1 MTACLPSALSK
12 FRHAAALKL
21 RTKVAVLPALAAAA
35 ALACVSP
42 TLANAATA
50 PAANTAANAPAW
62 SALEVQSPHTTY
74 SHPSAG
80 LFAVTCTGTANC
92 VAGGEYINSAGHE
105 QAMVVSGSRG
115 TWSGARAIALP
126 HTSYAKSGQGLING
140 LTCTSAGNCVAVG
153 YLGTQMGA
161 AGDGR
166 GFIDTEVRDTWRKA
180 LVPAEP
186 TGASTKP
193 YGEFNSVACSGPG
206 ACATVG
212 FYLNAA
218 HGAVPA
224 AQTEVGG
231 RWQAAA
237 GITLPA
243 NATTGGA
250 AFAILSSVQCPQ
262 SGFCFAVGSYRTTA
276 NQIQAMRVTQT
287 RGHWGQAVEV
297 GAPANAAVSPA
308 AALASISCA
317 MPTTCV
323 AVGSYATKG
332 GDTASMITTM
342 AGGQWSA
349 TSGIPSVP
357 SNAAANSQP
366 ALFGISCQ
374 PKFCQA
380 LGGYISTS
388 GSRLWMVIGEA
399 GGHWGN
405 AQQITPPLN
414 AATGAAQQGYP
425 YAVSCTARAWC
436 SAVGT
441 YIPINAQA
449 EPLAATRV

>member
-1 MTACLPSALSK
+1 MTARLPSARSK
-12 FRHAAALKL
+12 FLHAAALKL
-21 RTKVAVLPALAAAA
+21 RTRFAVLPALAAAS

-42 TLANAATA
+42 ALANAATA
-50 PAANTAANAPAW
+50 PAANSVAPTW
-62 SALEVQSPHTTY
+62 SGLEVQSPHTTY

-92 VAGGEYINSAGHE
+92 LAGGEYINSAGHE
-105 QAMVVSGSRG
+105 QPMVVSGSGG

-126 HTSYAKSGQGLING
+126 HTSYAKSGEGLING

-153 YLGTQMGA
+153 YIGTQMGA

-166 GFIDTEVRDTWRKA
+166 GFIDTEVRGTWRKA
-180 LVPAEP
+180 LIPAEP
-186 TGASTKP
+186 TGASAEA

-206 ACATVG
+206 SCAAVG
-212 FYLNAA
+212 FYLNAS

-224 AQTEVGG
+224 AQTELSG
-231 RWQAAA
+231 RWQVAT
-237 GITLPA
+237 GITLPS
-243 NATTGGA
+243 NAASGGA

-262 SGFCFAVGSYRTTA
+262 SGFCVAVGSYKTTA
-276 NQIQAMRVTQT
+276 NQIQAMRVTQSG
-287 RGHWGQAVEV
+287 GHWGQAVEV
-297 GAPANAAVSPA
+297 GAPANAAASPA

-317 MPTTCV
+317 TPTTCV

-342 AGGQWSA
+342 ASGEWSA
-349 TSGIPSVP
+349 TNGISSVP

-388 GSRLWMVIGEA
+388 GSHLWMVIGAA
-399 GGHWGN
+399 GGHWGT

-425 YAVSCTARAWC
+425 YAVSCTASAWC

-449 EPLAATRV
+449 EPLAATRD

>member
-1 MTACLPSALSK
+1 MTARLPSALSR
-12 FRHAAALKL
+12 FRRAAALKL
-21 RTKVAVLPALAAAA
+21 RTRVAVLAALAAATV
-35 ALACVSP
+35 LACVSP
-42 TLANAATA
+42 ALANAATA
-50 PAANTAANAPAW
+50 PAANNAAPTW
-62 SALEVQSPHTTY
+62 SAVEVQSPHTTY

-115 TWSGARAIALP
+115 TWSGARTIALP
-126 HTSYAKSGQGLING
+126 HTSYAKSGQGLVNG

-153 YLGTQMGA
+153 YIGTQMGA

-166 GFIDTEVRDTWRKA
+166 GFIDAEVRGTWRKA
-180 LVPAEP
+180 LIPAQP
-186 TGASTKP
+186 ARASAKP
-193 YGEFNSVACSGPG
+193 YGEYNSVACSGPG

-212 FYLNAA
+212 FYLDTL
-218 HGAVPA
+218 HGVTPA

-231 RWQAAA
+231 RWQTAT

-250 AFAILSSVQCPQ
+250 SFAILSSVQCPQ
-262 SGFCFAVGSYRTTA
+262 SGFCIAVGSYKTTA
-276 NQIQAMRVTQT
+276 NQIEAMRVTQT
-287 RGHWGQAVEV
+287 GGRWGRAVEV
-297 GAPANAAVSPA
+297 GAPANAAASPA

-317 MPTTCV
+317 TPATCI

-332 GDTASMITTM
+332 GDTASMVITL

-349 TSGIPSVP
+349 TRGIYTVP

-380 LGGYISTS
+380 VGGYISTS
-388 GSRLWMVIGEA
+388 GSRLWMVISEA
-399 GGHWGN
+399 GGHWSN
-405 AQQITPPLN
+405 PQQIAPPFN

-425 YAVSCTARAWC
+425 YAVSCSASAWC

-449 EPLAATRV
+449 QPMGATRD